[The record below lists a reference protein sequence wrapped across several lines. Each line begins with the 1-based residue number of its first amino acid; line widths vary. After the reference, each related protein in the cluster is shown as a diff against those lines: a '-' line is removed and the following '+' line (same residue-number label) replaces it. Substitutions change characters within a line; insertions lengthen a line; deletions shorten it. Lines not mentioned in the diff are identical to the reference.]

1 MVERGTLN
9 ALVEVRILDPQPNSS
24 KISKK
29 SVVIRDLLLKGL
41 SYKEII
47 EKTGAAKSTIHFHA
61 KKLGNPNQR
70 DYSSSHK
77 IAAEC
82 IKLGESNSE
91 VIRRSGL
98 SMSTIYKI
106 RRDLN
111 VKCRDSIDW
120 DAVQAKHDNGMRRSE
135 CLRHFG
141 FSAAAWT
148 KAVDKGILISRS
160 HVIPLVEILV
170 EDFTYSRGPLK
181 IRLINEGILENICSE
196 CRIGPEW
203 NGKPLVLALDH
214 INGRNRDNR
223 ISNLR
228 LLCPNCHSQTDTFA
242 GRNSKRSNQRAAM
255 ACLAEAA

>member
-24 KISKK
+24 RISKK
-29 SVVIRDLLLKGL
+29 SLVIRDLLQKGF
-41 SYKEII
+41 SYKKII

-61 KKLGNPNQR
+61 KKLGNPNKKE
-70 DYSSSHK
+70 YSSAHK

-82 IKLGESNSE
+82 INSGESNAE

-98 SMSTIYKI
+98 SLSTIYKI
-106 RRDLN
+106 RRDLDI
-111 VKCRDSIDW
+111 KCRDLVNW
-120 DAVQAKHDNGMRRSE
+120 DAVQAKHDGGMRRSE

-148 KAVDKGILISRS
+148 KAVDRGVLISRS
-160 HVIPLVEILV
+160 HVIPFADILV
-170 EDFTYSRGPLK
+170 EDSSYSRGPLK
-181 IRLINEGILENICSE
+181 IRLINEGLLENICSE

-203 NGKPLVLALDH
+203 NGKPLVLTLDH
-214 INGRNRDNR
+214 INGKNRDNR

-242 GRNSKRSNQRAAM
+242 GRNSKKTTSRAAM
-255 ACLAEAA
+255 VCLAEAA